1 MTQASRYFRSTDF
14 AEEEATNVGGR
25 STVRTARV
33 SYELD
38 TLGDSHNR
46 VITNLALI
54 QRDDGEIRDSM
65 VKLHT
70 LSGDVNK
77 YLSAVGGV
85 PRGLWVTA
93 TTYALRDVV
102 NSDGSTYICCVAH
115 TSGVF
120 ATDLAV
126 PNWLLLQLGAASGA
140 ASIPFAPTATIAAT
154 NVQAAIDESDT
165 ESRALADAALTA
177 ATAGDAAIR
186 ADIANNSPVFGAT
199 LIGAKLNAT
208 GAADRTQ
215 RAKNSDWVSVLDFA
229 GVDPTGVAD
238 STAGIQ
244 AALNAALRVDF
255 SGATLKVTAALIGRS
270 GHVLLGAG
278 SLITQATANTEL
290 FNFEGK
296 SDVDIS
302 GFRMVGVSS
311 DFSESDASRSVGVF
325 CSGGE
330 SRIRVHHNT
339 FTGFSYTAAR
349 FKGTTGYEFAHN
361 YVSGPGSPT
370 LTALTSSKC
379 YGVLVDVGCI
389 DGLVFGNTITKVA
402 QGIRVEASTDTRV
415 AFNKIHALVGQ
426 HGIYAGAALTRF
438 IAAFNQIKD
447 VSLIG
452 IKVQNADYGGA
463 DSVGIVVVGNEVE
476 TCGDQG
482 ILIYNSGTAPT
493 YKVRDV
499 VCTDNTVLS
508 VATNGINLTSV
519 YGGIVSGNR
528 IRLCTQSGVIYSE
541 CDELTIEANRIR
553 DCVLSG
559 IRDQLVSTNI
569 IVRGNAITNVASGVT
584 SGDKYGI
591 FINNAASYVVDLNV
605 IRDANAKMEIG
616 VYIAAGTMSG
626 VSVTNNTVFNA
637 TSAGARFP
645 SPAQVLAAYFGN
657 VWGGTLPTTNDPI
670 CPTVASVA
678 GAMTVPQGYGVMHV
692 SGTAAIT
699 SIPVSGHTGKEIT
712 FIFDSTASFVDGG
725 NLNLAASATGA
736 ANRVVKLACDG
747 LNWWQA
753 AAQVAT

>member
-1 MTQASRYFRSTDF
+1 MTQASRYFRATDF

-77 YLSAVGGV
+77 YLTAVGGV
-85 PRGLWVTA
+85 PRGLWAAATA
-93 TTYALRDVV
+93 YALRDVV

-126 PNWLLLQLGAASGA
+126 PNWLLLQLGGASGA
-140 ASIPFAPTATIAAT
+140 ASIPFAPTATISAT
-154 NVQAAIDESDT
+154 DVQAAIDESDT
-165 ESRALADAALTA
+165 EVRALATAALA
-177 ATAGDAAIR
+177 AVTAGDTAIR
-186 ADIANNSPVFGAT
+186 AELANNASDLGAT
-199 LIGAKLNAT
+199 LIGAKLNAA
-208 GAADRTQ
+208 GAANRTQ
-215 RAKNSDWVSVLDFA
+215 RAKNSDWVSVLDF
-229 GVDPTGVAD
+229 GVDASGTVD
-238 STAGIQ
+238 SFAGLQ
-244 AALNAALRVDF
+244 AALNASLRVDF
-255 SGATLKVTAALIGRS
+255 TGATLKSSAPLVLRS
-270 GHVLLGAG
+270 GHVLIGGG
-278 SLITQATANTEL
+278 SLITMTTSNTEL
-290 FNFEGK
+290 FNAEGK
-296 SDVDIS
+296 SDIDIS

-361 YVSGPGSPT
+361 YVAGPGSPT

-438 IAAFNQIKD
+438 IAAYNQIKD

-541 CDELTIEANRIR
+541 CDELTIERNRIR

-657 VWGGTLPTTNDPI
+657 VWGGTIPTTNDPI

-678 GAMTVPQGYGVMHV
+678 GAMTLPQGYRVLHI
-692 SGTAAIT
+692 SGTLTTT
-699 SIPVSGHTGKEIT
+699 SIPVSGHTGAVIT
-712 FIFDSTASFVDGG
+712 LIYDSTAALTDGSNLTLNG
-725 NLNLAASATGA
+725 NFTAT
-736 ANRVVKLACDG
+736 ANDAITLACDG
-747 LNWWQA
+747 LNWYE
-753 AAQVAT
+753 VSRSTN

>member
-1 MTQASRYFRSTDF
+1 MAQATRYFRTTDF

-77 YLSAVGGV
+77 YLVAVGGV
-85 PRGLWVTA
+85 PRGLWATA
-93 TTYALRDVV
+93 TAYALRDVV
-102 NSDGSTYICCVAH
+102 NSGGNTYICCVAH
-115 TSGVF
+115 TSGTF
-120 ATDLAV
+120 APDLAV
-126 PNWLLLQLGAASGA
+126 PYWLLLQLGGASGA
-140 ASIPFAPTATIAAT
+140 ASIPFAPTATLAAT
-154 NVQAAIDESDT
+154 DVQAAIDESDT
-165 ESRALADAALTA
+165 ENRALSAAALA
-177 ATAGDAAIR
+177 ASTAGDASIR
-186 ADIANNSPVFGAT
+186 SELASNAPT
-199 LIGAKLNAT
+199 LGSALLGAKLNVT
-208 GAADRTQ
+208 GGADRTQ
-215 RAKNSDWVSVLDFA
+215 RSKNSDWVSVLDFA
-229 GVDPTGVAD
+229 GSDSTGVVD
-238 STAGIQ
+238 SWAAAQ
-244 AALNAALRVDF
+244 AALNASLRVDF
-255 SGATLKVTAALIGRS
+255 TGGSWKITAPLLLRS
-270 GHVLLGAG
+270 GHVVIGGG
-278 SLITQATANTEL
+278 SLITMTTANTEL
-290 FNFEGK
+290 FNAEGK
-296 SDVDIS
+296 SDIEIS

-311 DFSESDASRSVGVF
+311 DYSDSDSSRSVAVF

-361 YVSGPGSPT
+361 YVTGPGSPT
-370 LTALTSSKC
+370 LTAVTSGKC
-379 YGVLVDVGCI
+379 YGVLADVGCI
-389 DGLVFGNTITKVA
+389 DGLIFGNTITKTA
-402 QGIRVEASTDTRV
+402 QGVRVEASTDTRV

-438 IAAFNQIKD
+438 IAAYNQIKD

-452 IKVQNADYGGA
+452 IKVQNADAGGA

-541 CDELTIEANRIR
+541 CDELTIERNRIR

-591 FINNAASYVVDLNV
+591 YIQNAASYVVDLNV

-626 VSVTNNTVFNA
+626 VSVTNNTVLNA

-657 VWGGTLPTTNDPI
+657 VWGGTIATTNDPI
-670 CPTVASVA
+670 CPSVASFA
-678 GAMTVPQGYGVMHV
+678 GAITLPQGYRVIHIT
-692 SGTAAIT
+692 GTAAIT
-699 SIPVSGHTGKEIT
+699 SIAVNGHTGDVIT
-712 FIFDSTASFVDGG
+712 LIFDSTASLVDGS
-725 NLNLAASATGA
+725 NLTIAGGFSGAT
-736 ANRVVKLACDG
+736 NKCITLACDG
-747 LNWWQA
+747 LNWYQA
-753 AAQVAT
+753 SPASTN

>member
-1 MTQASRYFRSTDF
+1 MTQASRYFRATDF

-77 YLSAVGGV
+77 YLTAVGGV
-85 PRGLWVTA
+85 PRGLWAAATA
-93 TTYALRDVV
+93 YALRDVV

-126 PNWLLLQLGAASGA
+126 PNWLLLQLGGASGA
-140 ASIPFAPTATIAAT
+140 ASIPFAPTATISAT
-154 NVQAAIDESDT
+154 DVQAAIDESDT
-165 ESRALADAALTA
+165 EVRALATAALAA
-177 ATAGDAAIR
+177 ATAGDTAIR
-186 ADIANNSPVFGAT
+186 AELANNASDLGAT
-199 LIGAKLNAT
+199 LIGAKLNAA
-208 GAADRTQ
+208 GAANRTQ
-215 RAKNSDWVSVLDFA
+215 RAKNSDWVSVLDF
-229 GVDPTGVAD
+229 GVDASGTVD
-238 STAGIQ
+238 SFAGLQ
-244 AALNAALRVDF
+244 AALNASLRVDF
-255 SGATLKVTAALIGRS
+255 TGATLKSSAPLVLRS
-270 GHVLLGAG
+270 GHVLIGGG
-278 SLITQATANTEL
+278 SLITMTTSNTEL
-290 FNFEGK
+290 FNAEGK
-296 SDVDIS
+296 SDIDIS

-361 YVSGPGSPT
+361 YVAGPGSPT

-438 IAAFNQIKD
+438 IAAYNQIKD

-541 CDELTIEANRIR
+541 CDELTIERNRIR

-657 VWGGTLPTTNDPI
+657 VWGGTIPTTNDPI

-678 GAMTVPQGYGVMHV
+678 GAMTLPQGYRVLHI
-692 SGTAAIT
+692 SGTLTTT
-699 SIPVSGHTGKEIT
+699 SIPVSGHTGAVIT
-712 FIFDSTASFVDGG
+712 LIYDSTAALTDGSNLTLNG
-725 NLNLAASATGA
+725 NFTAT
-736 ANRVVKLACDG
+736 ANDAITLACDG
-747 LNWWQA
+747 LNWYE
-753 AAQVAT
+753 VSRSTN

>member
-1 MTQASRYFRSTDF
+1 MTQASRYFRATDF

-65 VKLHT
+65 VKLHA

-77 YLSAVGGV
+77 YLTAVGGV
-85 PRGLWVTA
+85 PRGLWAAATA
-93 TTYALRDVV
+93 YALRDVV

-126 PNWLLLQLGAASGA
+126 PNWLLLQLGTTSGA
-140 ASIPFAPTATIAAT
+140 ASIPFAPTATISAT
-154 NVQAAIDESDT
+154 DVQAAIDESDT
-165 ESRALADAALTA
+165 EVRALATAALA
-177 ATAGDAAIR
+177 AVTAGDTAIR
-186 ADIANNSPVFGAT
+186 AELANNASDLGAT
-199 LIGAKLNAT
+199 LIGAKLNAA
-208 GAADRTQ
+208 GAANRTQ
-215 RAKNSDWVSVLDFA
+215 RAKNSDWVSVLDF
-229 GVDPTGVAD
+229 GVDASGTVD
-238 STAGIQ
+238 SFSGLQ
-244 AALNAALRVDF
+244 AALNASLRVDF
-255 SGATLKVTAALIGRS
+255 TGATLKSSAPLVLRS
-270 GHVLLGAG
+270 GHVLIGGG
-278 SLITQATANTEL
+278 SLITMTTSNTEL
-290 FNFEGK
+290 FNAEGK
-296 SDVDIS
+296 SDIDIS

-361 YVSGPGSPT
+361 YVAGPGSPT

-438 IAAFNQIKD
+438 IAAYNQIKD

-463 DSVGIVVVGNEVE
+463 DSVGIIVVGNEVE

-541 CDELTIEANRIR
+541 CDELTIERNRIR

-657 VWGGTLPTTNDPI
+657 VWGGTIPTTNDPI

-678 GAMTVPQGYGVMHV
+678 GAMTLPQGYRVLHI
-692 SGTAAIT
+692 SGTLTTT
-699 SIPVSGHTGKEIT
+699 SIPVSGHTGAVIT
-712 FIFDSTASFVDGG
+712 LIYDSTAALTDGSNLTLNG
-725 NLNLAASATGA
+725 NFTAT
-736 ANRVVKLACDG
+736 ANDAITLACDG
-747 LNWWQA
+747 LNWYE
-753 AAQVAT
+753 VSRSTN

>member
-1 MTQASRYFRSTDF
+1 MTQASRYFRATDF

-77 YLSAVGGV
+77 YLTAVGGV
-85 PRGLWVTA
+85 PRGLWAAATA
-93 TTYALRDVV
+93 YALRDVV

-154 NVQAAIDESDT
+154 NVQDAIDESDS
-165 ESRALADAALTA
+165 ELHALLVTATNAIATGDASIRSDLASSDAALGA
-177 ATAGDAAIR
+177 A
-186 ADIANNSPVFGAT
+186 
-199 LIGAKLNAT
+199 LIGAKLSAS
-208 GAADRTQ
+208 GAASRTQ
-215 RAKNSDWVSVLDFA
+215 RAKNSDWVSVLDF
-229 GVDPTGVAD
+229 GVDASGTVD
-238 STAGIQ
+238 SFAGLQ
-244 AALNAALRVDF
+244 AALNASLRVDF
-255 SGATLKVTAALIGRS
+255 TGATLKSSAPLVLRS
-270 GHVLLGAG
+270 GHVLIGGG
-278 SLITQATANTEL
+278 SLITMTTSNTEL
-290 FNFEGK
+290 FNVEGK
-296 SDVDIS
+296 SDIDIS

-361 YVSGPGSPT
+361 YVAGPGSPT

-438 IAAFNQIKD
+438 IAAYNQIKD

-463 DSVGIVVVGNEVE
+463 DSVGIIVVGNEVE

-541 CDELTIEANRIR
+541 CDELTIERNRIR

-657 VWGGTLPTTNDPI
+657 VWGGTIPTTNDPI

-678 GAMTVPQGYGVMHV
+678 GAMTLPQGYRVLHI
-692 SGTAAIT
+692 SGTLTTT
-699 SIPVSGHTGKEIT
+699 SIPVSGHTGAVIT
-712 FIFDSTASFVDGG
+712 LIYDSTAALTDGSNLTLNG
-725 NLNLAASATGA
+725 NFTAT
-736 ANRVVKLACDG
+736 ANDAITLACDG
-747 LNWWQA
+747 LNWYE
-753 AAQVAT
+753 VSRSTN

>member
-1 MTQASRYFRSTDF
+1 MTQASRYFRATDF

-77 YLSAVGGV
+77 YLTAVGGV
-85 PRGLWVTA
+85 PRGLWAAATA
-93 TTYALRDVV
+93 YALRDVV

-126 PNWLLLQLGAASGA
+126 PNWLLLQLGTTSGA
-140 ASIPFAPTATIAAT
+140 ASIPFAPTATISAT
-154 NVQAAIDESDT
+154 DVQAAIDESDT
-165 ESRALADAALTA
+165 EVRALATAALA
-177 ATAGDAAIR
+177 AVTAGDTAIR
-186 ADIANNSPVFGAT
+186 AELANNASDLGAT

-208 GAADRTQ
+208 GATNRTQ
-215 RAKNSDWVSVLDFA
+215 RAKNSDWVSVLDF
-229 GVDPTGVAD
+229 GVDASGTVD
-238 STAGIQ
+238 SFAGLQ
-244 AALNAALRVDF
+244 AALNASLRVDF
-255 SGATLKVTAALIGRS
+255 TGATLKSSAPLVLRS
-270 GHVLLGAG
+270 GHVLIGGG
-278 SLITQATANTEL
+278 SLITMTTSNTEL
-290 FNFEGK
+290 FNAEGK
-296 SDVDIS
+296 SDIDIS

-311 DFSESDASRSVGVF
+311 DYSDSDSSRSVGVF

-370 LTALTSSKC
+370 LTAVTSGKC

-389 DGLVFGNTITKVA
+389 DGLIFGNTITKAA
-402 QGIRVEASTDTRV
+402 QGVRVEASTDTRV

-438 IAAFNQIKD
+438 IAAYNQIKD

-452 IKVQNADYGGA
+452 IKVQNADAGGA

-508 VATNGINLTSV
+508 VTANGINLTSV

-541 CDELTIEANRIR
+541 CDELTIERNRIR

-559 IRDQLVSTNI
+559 IRDQLVSTNV

-591 FINNAASYVVDLNV
+591 YIQSAASYVVDLNV

-616 VYIAAGTMSG
+616 IYIAAGTMSG
-626 VSVTNNTVFNA
+626 VSVTNNTVLNA

-645 SPAQVLAAYFGN
+645 SPSQVLAAYFGN

-699 SIPVSGHTGKEIT
+699 SIPVNGHTGKEIT

-725 NLNLAASATGA
+725 NLNLAASTTGA